1 MESKIG
7 GGKVSTEIF
16 NRDYYWINNEND
28 EFSLGSFDFF
38 NKYVF
43 VDDLKGGGFFDWL
56 FGTSNSTSKSTESTD
71 SSSESTN
78 SSSESTNSVSQSSAV
93 VEETKAEPVSNIKTD
108 SKAKEGTTNPSAE
121 KVNTSGKKTNKTI
134 FNYGTESQNK
144 AWKNLII
151 DLLAMSF
158 HTSGNKSGYFGDIK
172 LTEPKGLM
180 LDPKKGEIGHPY
192 NLGVY
197 VYDEK
202 KKKEEEIKRISYF
215 HYEWLDPPSR
225 LIKKKSNEKDILILN
240 ELQKGIHDIANTSN
254 EADGESNFKGLTKII
269 LRKMIDLYRMS
280 VIVKIDYEAGAKF
293 DDLFGNTPGKYI
305 PTVVDWNNVE
315 SKTINMTYVKYRRKL
330 CDDDSKERDIRDYY
344 KNCDSTIPDA
354 LILREAHSEE
364 PRNMGIINDLGERM
378 QKTLPGSARLKYSEK
393 KTEKLKLDLQEKF
406 FPSSINDE
414 YFENMPEEV
423 IENTNIFLSLL
434 EIEFILRTERVN
446 ANDLAYEFEKDK
458 YKVLSEEQIDRNKKY
473 GYKNEANI
481 DDFFNNAAKKLFK
494 RIKRDYYKL
503 SNKNV
508 DLEQTLLSKW
518 DGKNYY
524 DKSSKDI
531 SFKNIYADNEDDIN
545 KFKNALQEG
554 KGSIICLQIEKIQK
568 YLKELQE
575 SKIMKITF
583 KEDKMEDKTL
593 FVRKICESLIEKANK
608 IIKKFDEKDP
618 SIKKLENLKTE
629 CNIKF
634 GKNQKE
640 EPSGNKG
647 GKKRVTRRKSLK
659 KKQRKTK
666 RKSRK

>member
-1 MESKIG
+1 MESKIRG
-7 GGKVSTEIF
+7 GGKVNTEIF
-16 NRDYYWINNEND
+16 DRDYYWINNEND
-28 EFSLGSFDFF
+28 KYSLGSFDFF

-180 LDPKKGEIGHPY
+180 LNPEKGEIGYPY
-192 NLGVY
+192 ALPIYGY
-197 VYDEK
+197 YG
-202 KKKEEEIKRISYF
+202 KKKEQKLGQITYY

-225 LIKKKSNEKDILILN
+225 LIEKESNKKDMLILN
-240 ELQKGIHDIANTSN
+240 EAQKVIHDIANKSN
-254 EADGESNFKGLTKII
+254 EADGESNFKGLTKKILSTII
-269 LRKMIDLYRMS
+269 DSYRDFA
-280 VIVKIDYEAGAKF
+280 VVYLD
-293 DDLFGNTPGKYI
+293 NKYI
-305 PTVVDWNNVE
+305 PTVVPLNNVE
-315 SKTINMTYVKYRRKL
+315 SKTIDMSLV
-330 CDDDSKERDIRDYY
+330 KERREECDNKNLPGCNPKTRDSLYHF
-344 KNCDSTIPDA
+344 
-354 LILREAHSEE
+354 HSEK

-378 QKTLPGSARLKYSEK
+378 QKTLPGSSSNSEK
-393 KTEKLKLDLQEKF
+393 QIDKLKENLQKEF
-406 FPSSINDE
+406 FPDSINDE

-446 ANDLAYEFEKDK
+446 ANEFSYVFEEDK
-458 YKVLSEEQIDRNKKY
+458 YRVLSEEQIDRNKKY

-524 DKSSKDI
+524 NKSSKDI

-554 KGSIICLQIEKIQK
+554 KGSIICLQIEKIQE
-568 YLKELQE
+568 YLQKLQE
-575 SKIMKITF
+575 SKIINITF
-583 KEDKMEDKTL
+583 KADKMKDKTL

-629 CNIKF
+629 CDIKF